1 MPNRLRL
8 SNAGEYRRRVTRP
21 RRRNQRVRQNKGVA
35 MKSDSRPERK
45 FWQIALADLERELGA
60 DAKGLT
66 ASEAAL
72 RRLHYGPNALEERRR
87 LSLPLKFLSRFRN
100 PLVII
105 LLVAAGVSALTG
117 DLTSFII
124 ILTIVLMSAAL
135 DTVQEFRAEQA
146 AEALKVSVALKEQ
159 VLRDGKEVT
168 VLGGDLVPGDVVLLG
183 AGDLVPAD
191 GRLLETRDFFVNE
204 ALLTGESYPSEK
216 HARDEGVDSP
226 EVASATNAAFMGS
239 SVMNGSARLM
249 VCGTGL
255 ATQLGQISSSLR
267 RAPPPSALD
276 QGAHRFGMLIVRFT
290 GALVLFVLLI
300 NLLFHRPWLESFLFA
315 VALAVGLTPE
325 LLPMIISVTLAR
337 GAIRMAKV
345 QVIVKRLGAIHDLGS
360 MDVLCT
366 DKTGTLTEAK
376 IGLTRQVA
384 LSGAES
390 PHVLDLAWLNSH
402 FQAGL
407 RNPLDAA
414 IIESG
419 PPRDAG
425 WTKID
430 EVPFDFQRRRVS
442 VLVEHEGRRLLVTK
456 GAPEDVI
463 KLATRFE
470 EPGKPELLP
479 LDEAARVRA
488 AKVFEGF
495 SPDGLRTLGVGWR
508 ELEPNRPGA
517 TVGDEQDL
525 IFAGFVVFSDP
536 PKASA
541 GAAIAAL
548 GAKGVSVKILSGD
561 NEHVT
566 QHVCAALGI
575 PITGLL
581 TGTEI
586 EPLSD
591 EALAARLEET
601 NLFCLTPVQKNRIIL
616 GLRRRGH
623 VVGYL
628 GDGINDAPSLHTAD
642 VGISVDSAV
651 DVAKDAADIILLQQD
666 LGVLERGVTEGRR
679 AFGNIMKFIM
689 MAMSSNFG
697 NMFSMAGAT
706 LILPFLPMLPVQ
718 ILLNNLLY
726 AVSEMPIPLD
736 EVDSEITEK
745 PEHWDMRFIRNFML
759 VMGPVSSIFDF
770 LTFGLLL
777 LVFHANEALFQTGWF
792 IESLATQVLVIFVL
806 RTRRNPLKSRPH
818 PLLATTS
825 IAVVVLAIM
834 LPFTPLG
841 SWFGFVPP
849 STAFLLAIA
858 GLTLSYLLLAQGAKW
873 AFYRRW
879 SPVGAVP
886 APLIRAQL
894 PLLERS

>member
-1 MPNRLRL
+1 
-8 SNAGEYRRRVTRP
+8 
-21 RRRNQRVRQNKGVA
+21 

-45 FWQIALADLERELGA
+45 FWQIALADLERQLGA
-60 DAKGLT
+60 DANGLT

-72 RRLHYGPNALEERRR
+72 RRLRYGPNALEERRR

-124 ILTIVLMSAAL
+124 ISTIVLMSAAL

-168 VLGGDLVPGDVVLLG
+168 VLGEDLVPGDVVLLA

-191 GRLLETRDFFVNE
+191 GRLLEARDFFVNE

-276 QGAHRFGMLIVRFT
+276 QGAHKFGMLIVRFT

-376 IGLTRQVA
+376 ISLERQVA
-384 LSGAES
+384 LSGADS
-390 PHVLDLAWLNSH
+390 SHVLDLAWLNSH

-463 KLATRFE
+463 KLATRYE
-470 EPGKPELLP
+470 EPGKPELLS
-479 LDEAARVRA
+479 LDEAARTRA
-488 AKVFEGF
+488 AKVFEGLSAAGF
-495 SPDGLRTLGVGWR
+495 RALGVAWR
-508 ELEPNRPGA
+508 ELEPDRA
-517 TVGDEQDL
+517 RAAVADEQQL
-525 IFAGFVVFSDP
+525 VFAGFVVFSDP

-548 GAKGVSVKILSGD
+548 GAKGVGVKILSGD
-561 NEHVT
+561 NERVT

-586 EPLSD
+586 EALSD

-601 NLFCLTPVQKNRIIL
+601 NLFCRVAPAQKNRIIL
-616 GLRRRGH
+616 SLRHRGH

-666 LGVLERGVTEGRR
+666 LGVLERGVAEGRR

-759 VMGPVSSIFDF
+759 VMGPVSSVFDF

-777 LVFHANEALFQTGWF
+777 LVFHADQALFQTGWF

-825 IAVVVLAIM
+825 VAVVVLAVV

-849 STAFLLAIA
+849 SATFLLAIA
-858 GLTLSYLLLAQGAKW
+858 GLTVSYLLLAQGAKW

>member
-1 MPNRLRL
+1 
-8 SNAGEYRRRVTRP
+8 
-21 RRRNQRVRQNKGVA
+21 
-35 MKSDSRPERK
+35 MKSDNGAERK
-45 FWQIALADLERELGA
+45 FWQIALADLEKQLVAGGN
-60 DAKGLT
+60 GLT
-66 ASEAAL
+66 SAEAAA
-72 RRLHYGPNALEERRR
+72 RRLRYGPNSLEERRH
-87 LSLPLKFLSRFRN
+87 LSLPLKFLNRFRN

-105 LLVAAGVSALTG
+105 LLVAAGISAGTG
-117 DLTSFII
+117 DLASFII
-124 ILTIVLMSAAL
+124 ISTIVLMSAVL
-135 DTVQEFRAEQA
+135 DTVQEYRAEQA
-146 AEALKVSVALKEQ
+146 AESLKVSVALKEQ
-159 VLRDGKEVT
+159 VLRDGQETT
-168 VLGGDLVPGDVVLLG
+168 VLGQDLVPGDVVLLA

-191 GRLLETRDFFVNE
+191 GRLLESRDFFVNE
-204 ALLTGESYPSEK
+204 ALLTGESYPAEK
-216 HARDEGVDSP
+216 HAHDQGVESS
-226 EVASATNAAFMGS
+226 EVAEATNAAFMGS
-239 SVMNGSARLM
+239 SVMNGSGKLLICA
-249 VCGTGL
+249 TGL
-255 ATQLGQISSSLR
+255 TTQLGQISSTLR

-290 GALVLFVLLI
+290 EVLVLFVLLV

-337 GAIRMAKV
+337 GAIQMAGS

-376 IGLTRQVA
+376 IELARQVA
-384 LSGAES
+384 LSGADC
-390 PHVLDLAWLNSH
+390 PHALDLAWLNSH

-407 RNPLDAA
+407 RNPLDTA
-414 IIESG
+414 IVEAG
-419 PPRDAG
+419 PPRDGG
-425 WTKID
+425 WAKID

-442 VLVEHEGRRLLVTK
+442 VLVEHEGRRLLITK

-463 KLATRFE
+463 KLAIRYE
-470 EPGKPELLP
+470 EPGKLKPLP
-479 LDEAARVRA
+479 LDDAARARA
-488 AKVFEGF
+488 TEVFEELCADGF
-495 SPDGLRTLGVGWR
+495 RALGVAWR
-508 ELEPNRPGA
+508 ELEPDRKGA
-517 TVGDEQDL
+517 TVADEHEL
-525 IFAGFVVFSDP
+525 VFAGFVVFSDP
-536 PKASA
+536 PKKSA

-548 GAKGVSVKILSGD
+548 GAKGIGLKILSGD
-561 NEHVT
+561 NERVT
-566 QHVCAALGI
+566 QHVCTELDI

-586 EPLSD
+586 EALGD

-601 NLFCLTPVQKNRIIL
+601 NLFCRVTPVQKNRIIL
-616 GLRRRGH
+616 GLRHRGH

-736 EVDSEITEK
+736 EVDAEITAK

-806 RTRRNPLKSRPH
+806 RTRGNPLKSRPH
-818 PLLATTS
+818 PLLASTS
-825 IAVVVLAIM
+825 IAVVVLAVL

-841 SWFGFVPP
+841 TWFGFAPP
-849 STAFLLAIA
+849 SALFVLAIS
-858 GLTLSYLLLAQGAKW
+858 GLTVGYLLLAQGAKW
-873 AFYRRW
+873 AFYRFSR
-879 SPVGAVP
+879 PVGP
-886 APLIRAQL
+886 PTPLIRAQL
-894 PLLERS
+894 PLIGRS

>member
-1 MPNRLRL
+1 M
-8 SNAGEYRRRVTRP
+8 A
-21 RRRNQRVRQNKGVA
+21 
-35 MKSDSRPERK
+35 PESGQEPK
-45 FWQIALADLERELGA
+45 FWQIALADLERQLGA
-60 DAKGLT
+60 DRNGL
-66 ASEAAL
+66 SAAEVAE
-72 RRLHYGPNALEERRR
+72 RRLRYGPNTLGERRR
-87 LSLPLKFLSRFRN
+87 LSLSLKFLSRFRN
-100 PLVII
+100 PLVLI
-105 LLVAAGVSALTG
+105 LLAAAAISALTG
-117 DLTSFII
+117 DLASFII
-124 ILTIVLMSAAL
+124 ISTIVLTSAVL
-135 DTVQEFRAEQA
+135 DTVQEHRAEEA
-146 AEALKVSVALKEQ
+146 AEHLKVSVALMER
-159 VLRDGKEVT
+159 VMRDGHEVT
-168 VLGGDLVPGDVVLLG
+168 VLGQDLVPGDVVLLS

-191 GRLLETRDFFVNE
+191 GRLLEARDFFVNE
-204 ALLTGESYPSEK
+204 ALLTGESFPTEK
-216 HARDEGVDSP
+216 QARDEGVDSP
-226 EVASATNAAFMGS
+226 EVANATNAAFMGS
-239 SVMNGSARLM
+239 SVMNGSARLL

-255 ATQLGQISSSLR
+255 TTQLGEISSSLR

-276 QGAHRFGMLIVRFT
+276 LGTHKFGMLIVRFT
-290 GALVLFVLLI
+290 EVLVLFVLLI
-300 NLLFHRPWLESFLFA
+300 NLLFQRPWLESFLFA

-325 LLPMIISVTLAR
+325 LLPMIVSVTLAR
-337 GAIRMAKV
+337 GAIRMAKA

-376 IGLTRQVA
+376 IRLARQVA
-384 LSGAES
+384 LSGAGS
-390 PHVLDLAWLNSH
+390 GRVLDLAWLNSH

-414 IIESG
+414 ILESG
-419 PPRDAG
+419 PARGAG
-425 WTKID
+425 WVKID
-430 EVPFDFQRRRVS
+430 EAPFDFQRRRVS
-442 VLVEHEGRRLLVTK
+442 VLVEHEGRRLLITK

-463 KLATRFE
+463 KCASRYE

-479 LDEAARVRA
+479 LDAAALIRA
-488 AKVFEGF
+488 TKLF
-495 SPDGLRTLGVGWR
+495 DGLSADGFRALGVAWR
-508 ELEPNRPGA
+508 EMEPDCAAA
-517 TVGDEQDL
+517 TAADERDL
-525 IFAGFVVFSDP
+525 VFSGFIVFFDP

-548 GAKGVSVKILSGD
+548 GIKGVDVKILTGD

-566 QHVCAALGI
+566 QHVCSELGI

-581 TGTEI
+581 TGAEI
-586 EPLSD
+586 EELGD

-601 NLFCLTPVQKNRIIL
+601 NIFCRVTPVQKNRIIL
-616 GLRRRGH
+616 GLRHRGH
-623 VVGYL
+623 VVGFL

-666 LGVLERGVTEGRR
+666 LGVLDRGIVEGRR

-726 AVSEMPIPLD
+726 AVSEMPIPMD
-736 EVDSEITEK
+736 EVDSEITER

-806 RTRRNPLKSRPH
+806 RTRRNPLRSRPH
-818 PLLATTS
+818 PLLAATS
-825 IAVVVLAIM
+825 FAVVVVAVV

-841 SWFGFVPP
+841 AWFGFVPP
-849 STAFLLAIA
+849 SAAFLFAIA
-858 GLTLSYLLLAQGAKW
+858 GLTLSYLVLAQGAKW
-873 AFYRRW
+873 AFYRLW
-879 SPVGAVP
+879 PPIVGPP
-886 APLIRAQL
+886 APLLRAHL
-894 PLLERS
+894 PLTE

>member
-1 MPNRLRL
+1 
-8 SNAGEYRRRVTRP
+8 
-21 RRRNQRVRQNKGVA
+21 

-45 FWQIALADLERELGA
+45 FWQVALADLERELGT

-66 ASEAAL
+66 TSEAAL
-72 RRLHYGPNALEERRR
+72 RRLRYGPNALEERRR

-124 ILTIVLMSAAL
+124 ISTIVLMSAAL

-168 VLGGDLVPGDVVLLG
+168 VLGEDLVPGDVVLLA

-191 GRLLETRDFFVNE
+191 GRLLEARDFFVNE

-376 IGLTRQVA
+376 ISLERQVA
-384 LSGAES
+384 LSGADSER
-390 PHVLDLAWLNSH
+390 VLDLAWLNSH

-414 IIESG
+414 ILASG
-419 PPRDAG
+419 PSRDAD

-463 KLATRFE
+463 KLATRYE
-470 EPGKPELLP
+470 EPGKPELLS

-488 AKVFEGF
+488 AKVFEGLSAAGF
-495 SPDGLRTLGVGWR
+495 RALGVAWR
-508 ELEPNRPGA
+508 ELGHDRKGA
-517 TVGDEQDL
+517 AVADEQEL
-525 IFAGFVVFSDP
+525 VLAGFVVFSDP

-548 GAKGVSVKILSGD
+548 GAKGVGVKILSGD
-561 NEHVT
+561 NERVT

-586 EPLSD
+586 EALDD

-601 NLFCLTPVQKNRIIL
+601 NLFCRVTPVQKNRIIL
-616 GLRRRGH
+616 SLRHRGH

-651 DVAKDAADIILLQQD
+651 DVAKDAADIILLRQD
-666 LGVLERGVTEGRR
+666 LGVLERGVIEGRR

-825 IAVVVLAIM
+825 VAVVVLGVV

-849 STAFLLAIA
+849 SATFLLAIA
-858 GLTLSYLLLAQGAKW
+858 GLTVSYLLLAQGAKW